1 MPEKPP
7 VVLKHPDELHTPPLA
22 CGETAL
28 TGGVPVG
35 YMNVMPTPLQQWVDE
50 TAATTQPKSV
60 HWCDGSEAEYQRMI
74 ADMLASGAL
83 VELNQKEYP
92 NCYLHRTDPSDV
104 ARTEHL
110 TFVCPANQEDAGPT
124 NNWMPP
130 SEAKEKV
137 GKLFAGAM
145 KGRTMYVVPYVMGPV
160 SSPYSQIGV
169 EITDS
174 PYVAANM
181 RIMTR
186 MGGAAL
192 ERLGASN
199 NFVKGLHSLGDLNP
213 ERRFIVHFPE
223 ERLIWSVGSGY
234 GGNALLGKKCFA
246 LRIGS
251 FMGRQEGWLAE
262 HMLIVGIEE
271 PNGRTSYIAAAFPS
285 ACGKTNLAMLVPPES
300 QQGFKVWTVGDDI
313 AWMHVGADGRLWA
326 INPEAGFFG
335 VAPGTN
341 YKTNPNVMRTVNSN
355 SLFTNVALTP
365 QGTPYWEGMNGAPPE
380 AIDWQGKRW
389 TPQSGTKAAHP
400 NSRFTAPAHQCP
412 SISPRWEDPNGVPI
426 SAIVFG
432 SRRSTLV
439 PLVFQSFSWAHGVF
453 LGATMTS
460 ETTAAATGAVGVVRN
475 DPMAMLPFCG
485 YNMGDY
491 FAHWLRMGERLKT
504 PPLMFRVN
512 WFRTSED
519 GRYLWPGF
527 GENLRVLRWI
537 IARVHGETEAV
548 ETPIG
553 LLPRPQDID
562 TRGIKLSPAVLEE
575 LLAVER
581 EGWLQAAA
589 NQREFFSKFGDRMP
603 REIVQENEM
612 LTRRL
617 QQ

>member
-1 MPEKPP
+1 
-7 VVLKHPDELHTPPLA
+7 
-22 CGETAL
+22 
-28 TGGVPVG
+28 
-35 YMNVMPTPLQQWVDE
+35 MNVMPTPLEQWVDE
-50 TAATTQPKSV
+50 TVAITRPKNV

-74 ADMLASGAL
+74 AEMLASGAL
-83 VELNQKEYP
+83 IELNQKEYP
-92 NCYLHRTDPSDV
+92 NCYLRRTDPSDV

-110 TFVCPANQEDAGPT
+110 TFVCPANQDDAGPT

-186 MGGAAL
+186 MGRAAL
-192 ERLGASN
+192 DRLGASN

-341 YKTNPNVMRTVNSN
+341 FKTNPNVMRTVNRN

-439 PLVFQSFSWAHGVF
+439 PLVFQSFRWAHGVF

-491 FAHWLRMGERLKT
+491 FAHWLRMGEQLKAA
-504 PPLMFRVN
+504 PLVFRVN

-548 ETPIG
+548 ETPLG

-581 EGWLQAAA
+581 EGWLQAAE
-589 NQREFFSKFGDRMP
+589 NHREFFSKFGDHMP
-603 REIVQENEM
+603 REILQENEA
-612 LTRRL
+612 LARRL